1 MSPEGRCHAVWYKT
15 LHTIYDDDFLFLT
28 LDSFSILII
37 SFPQSGGKLNFA
49 VWTTQPVSF

>member
-28 LDSFSILII
+28 SDSFSILII